1 MGFEEGRPRFNHIL
15 ANQSLARKRRDCPE
29 PKAQDLPRPL
39 GSQSAFARRNIRR
52 KTPTAISR
60 VNPAETDMEM
70 RSTAIGLIKVD
81 FERA

>member
-1 MGFEEGRPRFNHIL
+1 MRSAPQDQFDRFMSRISSTTSSPTDGR
-15 ANQSLARKRRDCPE
+15 
-29 PKAQDLPRPL
+29 PRPL

-70 RSTAIGLIKVD
+70 RSTPIGLIKVD
-81 FERA
+81 LERA